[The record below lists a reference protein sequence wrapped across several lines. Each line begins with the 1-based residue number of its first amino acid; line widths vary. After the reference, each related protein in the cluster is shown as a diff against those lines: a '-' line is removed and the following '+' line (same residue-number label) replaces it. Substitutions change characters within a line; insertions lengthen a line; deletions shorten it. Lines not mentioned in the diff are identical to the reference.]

1 MTSYI
6 VLGGAGGLI
15 LVGLIVMGIWALGK
29 LKKTQFSKAIV
40 TVVVLFNVGFTV
52 AVLYV
57 FLRTGSEPTALIAA
71 WFAFTTAEL
80 WSLASITKKKEEIR
94 GYREGGAAY
103 EDYRNEPQV

>member
-15 LVGLIVMGIWALGK
+15 LVALIVMGIWALGK

-40 TVVVLFNVGFTV
+40 TVVVLFNVGFTI

-71 WFAFTTAEL
+71 WFAFTAAEL
-80 WSLASITKKKEEIR
+80 WSLASITKRKEEIR
-94 GYREGGAAY
+94 GYREGGTY

>member
-1 MTSYI
+1 MTSYF
-6 VLGGAGGLI
+6 VLGWACGLI
-15 LVGLIVMGIWALGK
+15 LVALIVMGIWALGK

-40 TVVVLFNVGFTV
+40 TVVVLFNVGFTI

-94 GYREGGAAY
+94 GYREGGTY

>member
-15 LVGLIVMGIWALGK
+15 LVALIVMGIWALGK

-40 TVVVLFNVGFTV
+40 TAVVLFNVGFTV

-94 GYREGGAAY
+94 GYREGGTY
-103 EDYRNEPQV
+103 GDYRNEPEV